1 LPALWLRRRIL
12 TTLKGAL
19 EEAPLVPLVAE
30 EETPLVEEAE
40 ARPEAAEGKAPLVE
54 EVLLLLLL
62 QHLPE
67 AAMAEEETPLVAEA
81 VALLRRSPPT
91 VMAEVAEARG
101 PSRVP
106 RRRLLLLLAEEVPL
120 AVEEAAAA
128 RTTRRLPQR
137 LRRRPNRRSLRIRA
151 PLEVGKL
158 LRRAHRRGLSLP
170 PRRSRSE
177 LTERLSPSTG

>member
-1 LPALWLRRRIL
+1 MPALWLRRRIL

-54 EVLLLLLL
+54 EVLLLL

-106 RRRLLLLLAEEVPL
+106 RRRLLLLLAEEAAAVL
-120 AVEEAAAA
+120 VEEEEAAA